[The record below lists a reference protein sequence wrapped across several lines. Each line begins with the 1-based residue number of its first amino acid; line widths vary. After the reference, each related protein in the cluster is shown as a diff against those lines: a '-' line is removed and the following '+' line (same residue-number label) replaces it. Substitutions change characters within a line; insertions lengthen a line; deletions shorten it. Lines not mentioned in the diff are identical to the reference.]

1 MMKNIYVI
9 GSSNTDM
16 VIKSNYILRPSE
28 TVIGGDFFTFQGGK
42 GANQAVA
49 AAKLG
54 GNVTFICKVG
64 DDTFGK
70 KSIEEYKKYDINTK
84 YILKD
89 IREHSGVAF
98 IMVDRNGENSI
109 SVASGANSKLKKED
123 LYFLDKKLIQNDI
136 VLMQLEIPID
146 TVEYI
151 IELCSQRNIKFILNP
166 APFQKISDK
175 FLKKIDTITPNM
187 IEAKSLTDIDVFDL
201 ESSKIAAQKL
211 LRKGIKNILITM
223 GDLGVLFMSEK
234 ETLHI
239 KPKKVT
245 PVDTTAAGDTFNG
258 ALVAGLSKGIGMIKS
273 AKFANSAAAFSVT
286 KLGAQDSI
294 PSINELKIK
303 F

>member
-16 VIKSNYILRPSE
+16 VIKSNYIPRPSE

-70 KSIEEYKKYDINTK
+70 NSIEEYKKYDINTK

-123 LYFLDKKLIQNDI
+123 LYFLDKKLIQNDNCF
-136 VLMQLEIPID
+136 VKSTLNS
-146 TVEYI
+146 VKI
-151 IELCSQRNIKFILNP
+151 I
-166 APFQKISDK
+166 
-175 FLKKIDTITPNM
+175 KKDY
-187 IEAKSLTDIDVFDL
+187 
-201 ESSKIAAQKL
+201 ESPAQKL
-211 LRKGIKNILITM
+211 A
-223 GDLGVLFMSEK
+223 V
-234 ETLHI
+234 
-239 KPKKVT
+239 
-245 PVDTTAAGDTFNG
+245 
-258 ALVAGLSKGIGMIKS
+258 S
-273 AKFANSAAAFSVT
+273 A
-286 KLGAQDSI
+286 
-294 PSINELKIK
+294 
-303 F
+303 